1 MRSKQLPSNG
11 SGECLTC
18 PAAGSAPLVK
28 CANKPASNEPR
39 PTRQANGHVTDA
51 RPRIVPPADI
61 AGDNMPRVCRQ
72 ESVTVSPL
80 DGAKFRQSLPYGS
93 DEHADLFNT
102 LRQSQEG
109 MHGFVKDEDNEALG
123 APGKRRVRGKGAQSV
138 FAAFLLAAASIRKI
152 RAIIT
157 ERQED
162 SDETI
167 YVPRKPRKGEHART
181 GLPAGLAPPDTDDA

>member
-1 MRSKQLPSNG
+1 M
-11 SGECLTC
+11 
-18 PAAGSAPLVK
+18 A
-28 CANKPASNEPR
+28 
-39 PTRQANGHVTDA
+39 
-51 RPRIVPPADI
+51 
-61 AGDNMPRVCRQ
+61 
-72 ESVTVSPL
+72 L
-80 DGAKFRQSLPYGS
+80 DGAKFRQPLVYGS
-93 DEHADLFNT
+93 DKHTDLFNT

-138 FAAFLLAAASIRKI
+138 FDAFLLAAASIRKI